1 MKTGQ
6 IDKTKEPFSVRNKP
20 FFDIHASRK
29 LLEGRFVSP
38 VSHEVNDLIFQ
49 PCGLCVTASSILSQK
64 KTSEFLDRC
73 ALGAHRQ
80 NRKHHHDPD
89 TELMP
94 RTAPKRPNWAAPYS
108 GGGPGQCSSVSMW
121 LAERGPSW
129 LQPAPFLPLRDT
141 DI

>member
-20 FFDIHASRK
+20 FFDIHAARK
-29 LLEGRFVSP
+29 
-38 VSHEVNDLIFQ
+38 
-49 PCGLCVTASSILSQK
+49 LCVTASSILSQK

-80 NRKHHHDPD
+80 NRKHPHDPD

-94 RTAPKRPNWAAPYS
+94 RTAPKRPNRAAPHS
-108 GGGPGQCSSVSMW
+108 GGSYGSY
-121 LAERGPSW
+121 
-129 LQPAPFLPLRDT
+129 
-141 DI
+141 